1 MEILVLPAPR
11 CAALMV
17 IESPLN
23 SVPTMMILKYVTA
36 MSSTSS
42 PAPAKIII
50 GRAKKYPSALR
61 TMAITALISIEKRR
75 QRLASNRSI
84 APFLRATIAVTETLS
99 DMMVASTIIFRL
111 IGRAPTAA
119 MAPEPSAETMM
130 VSITPTSPTSTA
142 SNVDGQAMR
151 NAVW

>member
-61 TMAITALISIEKRR
+61 TMAITALSSIEKRR

-99 DMMVASTIIFRL
+99 DMMVASTIIL
-111 IGRAPTAA
+111 G
-119 MAPEPSAETMM
+119 
-130 VSITPTSPTSTA
+130 
-142 SNVDGQAMR
+142 
-151 NAVW
+151 